1 VLNALALTFKGLT
14 FDELKRISSCNDQE
28 LKLVL
33 NVFNYLTINTRGFIV
48 FRNQS
53 LKKKIKKKF
62 LENEKEILAFHEDI
76 NHNVG
81 WLSVLSIRK
90 LEE

>member
-1 VLNALALTFKGLT
+1 
-14 FDELKRISSCNDQE
+14 
-28 LKLVL
+28 
-33 NVFNYLTINTRGFIV
+33 
-48 FRNQS
+48 